1 MPGRMPDLQRRFE
14 NHTLRIWS
22 RHGIEPVGFWLA
34 DVGTSNVLHYIL
46 RWADLADRE
55 TRWTAFLADEEWLE
69 ARAAS
74 EAAGPLLARIV
85 NEFWRPTAYSPLK

>member
-1 MPGRMPDLQRRFE
+1 MPDLQHRFE
-14 NHTLRIWS
+14 DHTLRIWA

-46 RWADLADRE
+46 RWTDMAERE
-55 TRWTAFLADEEWLE
+55 KRWTDFVADEEWVKV
-69 ARAAS
+69 RATS
-74 EAAGPLLARIV
+74 EAAGPLLVRIV